1 VAVRIKVLVN
11 LYTGSGC
18 QGPQFQQALK
28 RILSKAEAGI
38 VKRSNQLRGFA
49 VLPKAMD
56 GRARSG
62 LA

>member
-1 VAVRIKVLVN
+1 MSDGG
-11 LYTGSGC
+11 Y